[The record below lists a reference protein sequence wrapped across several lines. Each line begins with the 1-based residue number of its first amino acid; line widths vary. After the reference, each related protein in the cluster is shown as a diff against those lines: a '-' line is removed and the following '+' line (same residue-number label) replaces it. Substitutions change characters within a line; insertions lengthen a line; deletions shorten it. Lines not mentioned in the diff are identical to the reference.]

1 MGGGPGAGE
10 WTPASALFRGGG
22 FNVTTFYAIGGLWL
36 TIGFL
41 LASAFAMEDGPCLK
55 LRQRAMLFLM
65 VMLLWPLFFLD
76 REGE

>member
-1 MGGGPGAGE
+1 M
-10 WTPASALFRGGG
+10 
-22 FNVTTFYAIGGLWL
+22 TTFYAIGGLWL